1 MINKLKDCEVD
12 FMKAVIA
19 IDSFKGS
26 LSSLEAG
33 NSAAEGIRRVY
44 PDAQIEVRPLA
55 DGGEGTVEALT
66 LGCAGQL
73 TTVTVTGP
81 LGKPVSCQY
90 GIVDSTRTAIIEMSG
105 AAGITLVPDTE
116 RNPLYTTTY
125 GVGEVIRDAIT
136 KGFRHFIVGI
146 GGSATNDGGV
156 GMLQALGFGFLDKNG
171 NQIRFG
177 AKGLEDLESITTDHV
192 LPELKECTFRIAC
205 DVSNPLCG
213 EQGCSAIYGP
223 QKGATS
229 TMILQMDKWLAYYA
243 ALAREQFP
251 HADAK
256 YPGAGAAGGMG
267 FAFLTFCN
275 ATLESGIKI
284 ILEET
289 HLEKYIWDADVVI
302 TGEGRL
308 DGQTVMGKAPIG
320 VAKIAKKYEKPVLA
334 FSGCVAKEAVACNA
348 EGIDAFFPILR
359 NVVSLDEAMH
369 TDNAMTN
376 MADTAEQV
384 FRTIQ
389 TFSSVCK

>member
-1 MINKLKDCEVD
+1 
-12 FMKAVIA
+12 
-19 IDSFKGS
+19 
-26 LSSLEAG
+26 
-33 NSAAEGIRRVY
+33 
-44 PDAQIEVRPLA
+44 
-55 DGGEGTVEALT
+55 
-66 LGCAGQL
+66 
-73 TTVTVTGP
+73 
-81 LGKPVSCQY
+81 
-90 GIVDSTRTAIIEMSG
+90 
-105 AAGITLVPDTE
+105 
-116 RNPLYTTTY
+116 
-125 GVGEVIRDAIT
+125 
-136 KGFRHFIVGI
+136 
-146 GGSATNDGGV
+146 
-156 GMLQALGFGFLDKNG
+156 MLQALGFGFLDKNG
-171 NQIRFG
+171 NQICFG

-289 HLEKYIWDADVVI
+289 HLEKYIRDADVVI

>member
-1 MINKLKDCEVD
+1 MNV
-12 FMKAVIA
+12 VIA

-26 LSSLEAG
+26 MTSMQAG
-33 NSAAEGIRRVY
+33 LSAATGIKRVY
-44 PDAQIEVRPLA
+44 KDAHIPVRPLA
-55 DGGEGTVEALT
+55 DGGEGTVDALVN
-66 LGCAGQL
+66 GCDGRMTQ
-73 TTVTVTGP
+73 VQVTGP
-81 LGKPVSCQY
+81 SGHPVVCPY
-90 GIVDSTRTAIIEMSG
+90 GIVDETHTAIIEMSG
-105 AAGITLVPDTE
+105 AAGITQVSGE
-116 RNPLYTTTY
+116 EKNPLNTTTY
-125 GVGEVIRDAIT
+125 GVGEVIKDAIQN
-136 KGFRHFIVGI
+136 GCRHFIVGI

-251 HADAK
+251 HA
-256 YPGAGAAGGMG
+256 
-267 FAFLTFCN
+267 
-275 ATLESGIKI
+275 
-284 ILEET
+284 
-289 HLEKYIWDADVVI
+289 
-302 TGEGRL
+302 
-308 DGQTVMGKAPIG
+308 
-320 VAKIAKKYEKPVLA
+320 